1 LPNVTRPEL
10 KSTIGG
16 VKVAVLLCAA
26 LLGLAGC
33 AGAQV
38 PTAPAPAQQAG
49 GGELAPTIRLAGA
62 VQQPRSL
69 DLAALKSLPVSREM
83 QDGRRYTGVTLWG
96 LLNAAGGLAIPASP
110 RNAAL
115 AYYVVAIGS
124 DGYQAVFSL
133 SEIDP
138 SIGDRQVLV
147 AYELDGAPLGRSG
160 MARLVVPGDKKR
172 GRAVANVVALEVRS
186 AR

>member
-1 LPNVTRPEL
+1 M
-10 KSTIGG
+10 
-16 VKVAVLLCAA
+16 
-26 LLGLAGC
+26 
-33 AGAQV
+33 
-38 PTAPAPAQQAG
+38 PAQQAGGG
-49 GGELAPTIRLAGA
+49 GGELAPTIRLSGA
-62 VQQPRSL
+62 VQQARSL
-69 DLAALKSLPVSREM
+69 DVAALKALPASREV
-83 QDGRRYTGVTLWG
+83 QDGRSYTGVTLWA
-96 LLNAAGGLAIPASP
+96 LLNAAGGLVIPANP

-138 SIGDRQVLV
+138 SIGDRQVLL

-172 GRAVANVVALEVRS
+172 GRAVANLVALEVRS